1 MRERERFTQQEAEG
15 KIDQRVRTLVEFSG
29 VPETTA
35 GQVTRA
41 DDSEIEE
48 GGPGRTYIV
57 GVQWELPVAP
67 RQLGIGEIDG
77 EPFIWSSGGKPL
89 VDWFNKNE
97 YEEFLIEIDDE
108 TNEQEP

>member
-1 MRERERFTQQEAEG
+1 MDKRERFTQQEAEE

-48 GGPGRTYIV
+48 GGPGRSYIV
-57 GVQWELPVAP
+57 GVQWELPVEP
-67 RQLGIGEIDG
+67 GQTGSGEIDG
-77 EPFIWSSGGKPL
+77 EPFIVLTGGKPL
-89 VDWFNKNE
+89 VDWFSRDE
-97 YEEFLIEIDDE
+97 YDEFLVEIDDE
-108 TNEQEP
+108 DSEA